1 MAFYPLDRLHEVHAD
16 LTGQYC
22 APQTYRSA
30 APVFS
35 PMLFASLHE
44 GLRTWV
50 ESRNVWGIASFG
62 IQRIWECEL
71 KCKKDVLID
80 DKCASIFWLQENG
93 DNGSLM
99 SLPWQSEYRTS
110 Q

>member
-1 MAFYPLDRLHEVHAD
+1 MKFMQTSLGNIVLHKP
-16 LTGQYC
+16 TGALHQSSR
-22 APQTYRSA
+22 Q
-30 APVFS
+30 
-35 PMLFASLHE
+35 MLFASLHE